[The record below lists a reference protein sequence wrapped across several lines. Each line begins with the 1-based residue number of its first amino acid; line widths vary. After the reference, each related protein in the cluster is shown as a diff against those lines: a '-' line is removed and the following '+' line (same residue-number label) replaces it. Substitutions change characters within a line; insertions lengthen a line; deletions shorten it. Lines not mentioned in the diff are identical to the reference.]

1 MIEIRW
7 HGRGGQGAITAAQ
20 LLAEA
25 VYIYEKKY
33 PTASPSFGAER
44 RGAPIIASTRI
55 SDKKIYRR
63 SQIITPDIVIV
74 LDDTLLNSVDV
85 KAGLKKN
92 GIIIINSKNSAAELG
107 LNSFKVYCI
116 DITSIAEELNLYAA
130 GSLVLNTPIL
140 GAIIKIIKITSLD
153 NIKEVISK
161 KFPNDNGVN
170 ALAAEK
176 TYQITKVE

>member
-25 VYIYEKKY
+25 SYIYDNKY
-33 PTASPSFGAER
+33 ATASPSFGAER
-44 RGAPIIASTRI
+44 RGAPVIASTRI
-55 SDKKIYRR
+55 SDNVIYRR
-63 SQIITPDIVIV
+63 SQIINPDVVIV

-85 KAGLKKN
+85 TAGLKKD
-92 GIIIINSKNSAAELG
+92 GIIIINSRKNAKELG
-107 LNSFKVYCI
+107 LESFKVYTI
-116 DITSIAEELNLYAA
+116 DITSTAEELNLYAS

-140 GAIIKIIKITSLD
+140 GAVIKILKITNLE
-153 NIKEVISK
+153 NIKKIISN
-161 KFPNDNGVN
+161 KFPKDNGIN

-176 TYQITKVE
+176 IYNKTEV